1 MAEQEDERSALWRD
15 CQQVVAWLAAQR
27 RWQLLGQQDWASR
40 ACAGLQAGVASSVP
54 RAAVHAYV
62 EALYQA
68 CRYPHHPAI
77 QREILAQAS
86 PIAAKMKSKHAYAL
100 TRPDWEVVRVPIM
113 AWCLRLKLAQ
123 HWEPMSQLLLATGR
137 RPIVE
142 ASFRDQFW
150 GAVAVDTERLVGAN
164 VLGCLLGA
172 LRDRVRQGA
181 DHELRLVT
189 PPGIPDLCL
198 LGRRVGEEA
207 GGTVSS
213 QRGAA
218 ARR

>member
-1 MAEQEDERSALWRD
+1 M
-15 CQQVVAWLAAQR
+15 
-27 RWQLLGQQDWASR
+27 
-40 ACAGLQAGVASSVP
+40 AGLLELKVYQRHSCAVFYRTADLFGGLSNMASGYPLTVDGVP
-54 RAAVHAYV
+54 ILTT

-86 PIAAKMKSKHAYAL
+86 PIAAKMKSKHYYPL
-100 TRPDWEVVRVPIM
+100 SRPDWEVVRVPVM

-150 GAVAVDTERLVGAN
+150 GAVSMDTERLVGAN

-181 DHELRLVT
+181 MGELRVVT

-198 LGRRVGEEA
+198 LGQRIGE
-207 GGTVSS
+207 
-213 QRGAA
+213 
-218 ARR
+218 